1 MENQTELYKI
11 AAAYLHG
18 FKKSKLKILLKR
30 IGSLDS
36 IFEYSYSKLEYAS
49 GLSLDIL
56 KKTEREKALKQAQL
70 NLEFNQLHDI
80 RSLFYTDNA
89 YPYQLKECKDGPVQL
104 NILGKLNLQNKKIVS
119 VVGTRKS
126 SPASKQIVEQL
137 ISSLKGSGV
146 LVVSGLASG
155 IDTLVHQYCIKHK
168 VPTIAI
174 LGHGLKMIYPRE
186 NRTLAKEIIASGG
199 ALISEFHFNQKP
211 SKYTF
216 PQRNRIIAGVAD
228 ATIVIESPL
237 KGGSMITA
245 RLANSY
251 SREVMAFPNSI
262 TQNDLAGCNQL
273 IKTNLAHIITAPS
286 DLFELMN
293 WKINPQEEEEEEEA
307 ISHLTLS
314 TEERGLVQT
323 IKEHK
328 EVHIDRLFD
337 SSQLHPSTIQSLL
350 MQLELKNY
358 ILNSSGLFYSS
369 RV

>member
-1 MENQTELYKI
+1 LENQTELYKI

-18 FKKSKLKILLKR
+18 FKKSKLKILRKR
-30 IGSLDS
+30 IGSLNS
-36 IFEYSYSKLEYAS
+36 IFEYSYSKLEDAS
-49 GLSLDIL
+49 GLSLDML
-56 KKTEREKALKQAQL
+56 KKIKREKALEQAQL

-80 RSLFYTDNA
+80 RSLFYDEKE
-89 YPYQLKECKDGPVQL
+89 YPFQLKECKDGPVQL
-104 NILGKLNLQNKKIVS
+104 NVLGKLNLQNKKILS
-119 VVGTRKS
+119 VVGTRKC
-126 SPASKQIVEQL
+126 SPASTQIVEQL

-146 LVVSGLASG
+146 IVISGLALG
-155 IDTLVHQYCIKHK
+155 IDTLVHQYCIKHR

-174 LGHGLKMIYPRE
+174 LGHGLKMIYPKK
-186 NRTLAKEIIASGG
+186 NRPLAKEIITSGG

-216 PQRNRIIAGVAD
+216 PQRNRIIAGMAD
-228 ATIVIESPL
+228 ATIVVESPL

-262 TQNDLAGCNQL
+262 TQNELAGCNQL

-293 WKINPQEEEEEEEA
+293 WKINAHKEKA
-307 ISHLTLS
+307 KSHLILS
-314 TEERGLVQT
+314 KEERRLMET
-323 IKEHK
+323 IQEHK
-328 EVHIDRLFD
+328 EVHIDKLFD
-337 SSQLHPSTIQSLL
+337 SSRLRPSLVQSLL

-358 ILNSSGLFYSS
+358 IFNTSGLIY
-369 RV
+369 RTRI